1 MFIDRAQVVV
11 KAGKGGDGAISFLR
25 LKFMEYGGPDG
36 GGGGRGGSI
45 YFQASHSET
54 TLFKFRYQR
63 KIIAQDADNGQ
74 STDRYGRSG
83 EDLVI
88 LVPLGT
94 LIYDDETQTLLADLS
109 EEGERV
115 LIVKGGRGG
124 RGNATYKSS
133 VNRAPRIAE
142 KGTPGETKKITI
154 ELKLLADVGIVGFPS
169 VGKSSFLS
177 VVSNA
182 KPDIADYEF
191 TTLVPQLGVV
201 LRPEKPPFTIAD
213 LPGLIEDASKG
224 KGLGLNFLRH
234 IERCRVLL
242 HMVDMASHRGPVYA
256 YESILKELEAYTS
269 DLLTKPTL
277 IVATKMD
284 EPQAAENLKLFKKY
298 LKKKK
303 VYPISVLS
311 NEGVPELLDAIEVAL
326 ASAPIYQKKVSD
338 NNNEKI
344 YTYQPPSAFKV
355 IRRSEHVFVIQGKEV
370 EETYEKFNL
379 STDQGIMSLL
389 QYLRKIK
396 VEDTLEQMGV
406 KEGDTVIIGEFEF
419 TYHA

>member
-1 MFIDRAQVVV
+1 
-11 KAGKGGDGAISFLR
+11 
-25 LKFMEYGGPDG
+25 
-36 GGGGRGGSI
+36 
-45 YFQASHSET
+45 
-54 TLFKFRYQR
+54 
-63 KIIAQDADNGQ
+63 
-74 STDRYGRSG
+74 
-83 EDLVI
+83 
-88 LVPLGT
+88 
-94 LIYDDETQTLLADLS
+94 
-109 EEGERV
+109 
-115 LIVKGGRGG
+115 
-124 RGNATYKSS
+124 
-133 VNRAPRIAE
+133 
-142 KGTPGETKKITI
+142 
-154 ELKLLADVGIVGFPS
+154 
-169 VGKSSFLS
+169 
-177 VVSNA
+177 
-182 KPDIADYEF
+182 
-191 TTLVPQLGVV
+191 
-201 LRPEKPPFTIAD
+201 
-213 LPGLIEDASKG
+213 
-224 KGLGLNFLRH
+224 
-234 IERCRVLL
+234 
-242 HMVDMASHRGPVYA
+242 MVDMASHRGPVYA

-326 ASAPIYQKKVSD
+326 TNAPIYQKKVSD

-344 YTYQPPSAFKV
+344 YTYQPPSAFKI